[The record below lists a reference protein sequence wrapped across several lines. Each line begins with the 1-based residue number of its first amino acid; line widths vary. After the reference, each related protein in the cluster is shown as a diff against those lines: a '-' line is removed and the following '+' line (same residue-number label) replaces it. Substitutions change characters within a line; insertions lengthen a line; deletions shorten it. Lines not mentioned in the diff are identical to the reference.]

1 MFLKLRKNS
10 MCSVE
15 RGTGNGKMKTGKKK
29 KKQKMDNW
37 AKVQV
42 CLCSHFSFSSPRACF
57 PFPVIETARII
68 LYFSPSSVIFS
79 VHTTLAQYVDDEYQ
93 WGKSLAHCSKDV
105 SLPKH
110 LK

>member
-1 MFLKLRKNS
+1 
-10 MCSVE
+10 
-15 RGTGNGKMKTGKKK
+15 MKTG
-29 KKQKMDNW
+29 KKQKMDNR

-42 CLCSHFSFSSPRACF
+42 CFCSHFLFSSPRACF
-57 PFPVIETARII
+57 PFPVIETVRII
-68 LYFSPSSVIFS
+68 LYFSPSSVILL

-93 WGKSLAHCSKDV
+93 RWKSRAHCSKDV